1 MPLRVVL
8 VDDDHRFRA
17 MAHRALEAEG
27 VDVVAEVADGAAA
40 TEVVAATKPDLVLID
55 IRMPGIDG
63 LEVARRLAA
72 ADAPPVILISTIDVV
87 DGCRLAD
94 GIAVGY
100 LPKDELSLD
109 AITGLLPSP

>member
-1 MPLRVVL
+1 MTTIDFAPWRIG
-8 VDDDHRFRA
+8 HSRPKASTSWQRWP
-17 MAHRALEAEG
+17 
-27 VDVVAEVADGAAA
+27 DGAAA
-40 TEVVAATKPDLVLID
+40 PEVVAATKPDLVLID